1 MDKTTIIIIAYA
13 IALIVIVF
21 VTLTLVKK
29 KRNKEY
35 SKRLEILDREKNELE
50 SAPVISELAKIEPIV
65 KNERMEKRYK
75 GWYEEFDY
83 IRENDIPRI
92 NDMLIDL
99 DTYLESKNYKDYKIA
114 LSKTE
119 IEIYKTREKINNLL
133 EEIKEINLSS
143 EKYRNI
149 IISLKAKYRE
159 LEQIFRSKED
169 EYEDIANVIELQ
181 FENIEKRFQ
190 DFEDYMEVNDYQEV
204 FHIVK
209 AISNM
214 IEHMEIVINEVPDL
228 VLLSNRLIPKKIEQI
243 TTIYEE
249 MKKEKYP
256 LKHLK
261 IEYNVEE
268 SLKRVNEIID
278 RIKVL
283 NLENCMFELKNMLEF
298 LESLFQEFD
307 IEKNGKKDYD
317 EDKAIFDSRVD
328 KLTEVINSSLNEMDS
343 LKKNY
348 DLSESDI
355 KNLNIVNDKLEEL
368 KEVYKKDTKE
378 LGKKKLTYS
387 VIADNMK
394 GYLIELRSIEEETES
409 ILNNFGNMQDD
420 EERAKEQLKEIQELL
435 RQSKLLIRSY
445 KLPVITNNYYVE
457 LSEANEAITEIIKE
471 LNNKPISIKTLNT
484 RVDTGRDLTL
494 KLFNTAN
501 EMVKTAKLAE
511 YSIVYGNRYRKEDI
525 NIDNGLNQST
535 LLYNKGNYKKSLDV
549 TVNTLERVDKEIKG
563 RISEM
568 YEKNS

>member
-355 KNLNIVNDKLEEL
+355 KNLNIVNDKLEKL

-420 EERAKEQLKEIQELL
+420 EERAREQLKEIQELL

>member
-114 LSKTE
+114 LSKAE

-409 ILNNFGNMQDD
+409 ILNSFGNMQDD
-420 EERAKEQLKEIQELL
+420 EERAREQLKEIQELL

>member
-114 LSKTE
+114 LSKAE

-420 EERAKEQLKEIQELL
+420 EERAREQLKEIQELL

>member
-1 MDKTTIIIIAYA
+1 MDKTTIIIIAYT

-29 KRNKEY
+29 KKIKEY

-83 IRENDIPRI
+83 IRENDIPKI

-99 DTYLESKNYKDYKIA
+99 DTYLEGKNYKDYKIA

-307 IEKNGKKDYD
+307 IEKNGKKDYE

-328 KLTEVINSSLNEMDS
+328 KLTEVINSSLNEMNS
-343 LKKNY
+343 LKNNY
-348 DLSESDI
+348 DLSEADI
-355 KNLNIVNDKLEEL
+355 KNLNVVNDKLEEL

-378 LGKKKLTYS
+378 LGKKKITYS

-409 ILNNFGNMQDD
+409 VLNSFGNMQDD
-420 EERAKEQLKEIQELL
+420 EERAREQLKEIQELL
-435 RQSKLLIRSY
+435 RQSKLLMRSY

-511 YSIVYGNRYRKEDI
+511 YSIVYGNRYRSEDI

-549 TVNTLERVDKEIKG
+549 TINTLERVDKEIKG

>member
-420 EERAKEQLKEIQELL
+420 EERAREQLKEIQELL

>member
-1 MDKTTIIIIAYA
+1 
-13 IALIVIVF
+13 
-21 VTLTLVKK
+21 
-29 KRNKEY
+29 
-35 SKRLEILDREKNELE
+35 
-50 SAPVISELAKIEPIV
+50 
-65 KNERMEKRYK
+65 
-75 GWYEEFDY
+75 
-83 IRENDIPRI
+83 
-92 NDMLIDL
+92 
-99 DTYLESKNYKDYKIA
+99 
-114 LSKTE
+114 
-119 IEIYKTREKINNLL
+119 
-133 EEIKEINLSS
+133 
-143 EKYRNI
+143 
-149 IISLKAKYRE
+149 
-159 LEQIFRSKED
+159 
-169 EYEDIANVIELQ
+169 
-181 FENIEKRFQ
+181 
-190 DFEDYMEVNDYQEV
+190 
-204 FHIVK
+204 
-209 AISNM
+209 
-214 IEHMEIVINEVPDL
+214 
-228 VLLSNRLIPKKIEQI
+228 
-243 TTIYEE
+243 
-249 MKKEKYP
+249 
-256 LKHLK
+256 
-261 IEYNVEE
+261 
-268 SLKRVNEIID
+268 
-278 RIKVL
+278 
-283 NLENCMFELKNMLEF
+283 MFELKNMLEF

-307 IEKNGKKDYD
+307 SEKTGKKDYD

-328 KLTEVINSSLNEMDS
+328 KLTEVINSSLNEMNS
-343 LKKNY
+343 LKNNY
-348 DLSESDI
+348 DLSEADI
-355 KNLNIVNDKLEEL
+355 KNLNVVNDKLEEL

-378 LGKKKLTYS
+378 LGKKKITYS